1 LIFLFFQYNTEHN
14 YSHMTMRP
22 IQNIDILE
30 NFVLHEGLSFAEMLV
45 YNYALKFR
53 SKDDIIGH
61 CRVFLSQVPIRKA
74 YDRLVNH
81 FKILREF
88 HDNGKL
94 TVQVV
99 TQFEKN
105 IVKVEV
111 FDKK

>member
-1 LIFLFFQYNTEHN
+1 
-14 YSHMTMRP
+14 MKMRP
-22 IQNIDILE
+22 IQNIDILN

-45 YNYALKFR
+45 YNYATKFR

-61 CRVFLSQVPIRKA
+61 CRVFFTKLPIRNE

-88 HDNGKL
+88 HENGKI

-111 FDKK
+111 FDRK